1 MTEIEQFKNRLK
13 VVFEMTDLGMFS
25 YFLGMEFVYTNQGI
39 ILHQRKY
46 INEVLNRFNMDQC
59 NGVRV
64 LAAGNLKLIEATE
77 EIVVD
82 STLFKQILEV

>member
-13 VVFEMTDLGMFS
+13 AVFEMIDLGMLS
-25 YFLGMEFVYTNQGI
+25 YFLGMEFVYTDQGI

-46 INEVLNRFNMDQC
+46 INEVLNRFNMNQC

-64 LAAGNLKLIEATE
+64 PAARNLKLTEALE
-77 EIVVD
+77 EIAVD
-82 STLFKQILEV
+82 STL